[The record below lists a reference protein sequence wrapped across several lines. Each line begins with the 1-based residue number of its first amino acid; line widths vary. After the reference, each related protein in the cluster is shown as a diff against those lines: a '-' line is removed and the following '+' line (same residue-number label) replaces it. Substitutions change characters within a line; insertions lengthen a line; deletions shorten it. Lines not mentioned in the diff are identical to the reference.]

1 MCRRTK
7 KKAGRLLLPNILENE
22 GLVGGC
28 GGVFFFVRMEGEGW
42 EEKRNGGIMWEGGV
56 ASCSSFAGG
65 AVMGVGLWVGW
76 LLCHLWRSECI
87 QG

>member
-7 KKAGRLLLPNILENE
+7 KKAERLLLANILENE

-28 GGVFFFVRMEGEGW
+28 GGFFFVRMEGEGW

-76 LLCHLWRSECI
+76 LLCHLWCSECT